1 MPQIGM
7 CGTFDVENYGDVLFP
22 LIAERELTDRL
33 GSVNLQRFSYFE
45 KAPPRWPYKV
55 TSLAELPKIAASL
68 DGMIIGGGH
77 LIRFD
82 KHIAPGYQPP
92 LPDIHHPTGYWL
104 NPALLALHHGC
115 PVVWNAPGA
124 YGEVPHWARP
134 LMELAI
140 KFSAY
145 VAVRDEPAR
154 QMLAPFANARDIAV
168 VPDTCFGIPSIVDP
182 KRPSQD
188 FSTFRQSLN
197 ILDPYLVIQA
207 TGGLD
212 AFVRLLREHADRF
225 AGYRLV
231 SLRMGPIHGD
241 DDNVLRD
248 VPGLIQLP
256 GWPHPLVMAEL
267 IAGAKGAVGV
277 SLHLAITALA
287 FGVPVF
293 RPKNAC
299 TGKYAILA
307 GHARVFW
314 FDDEA
319 EIDADWFL
327 TRLGKRPVDSELFTI
342 AGALNTH
349 WDRVASCI
357 RKVRSPQTS
366 AALWQR
372 LPHLLEAESA
382 SLKQQLEQES
392 GKLQELHQVRAELE
406 MAKEE
411 LSAALGRGRQQVA
424 ALQSA
429 INQRD
434 ATIAELRNS
443 TSWKATAALRWIG
456 ERTRWGRSTRSVIR
470 FSAIERETLTKTPFE
485 WAFLKDVFS
494 SRNGRALADAFPRDN
509 FKTECV
515 DSKPELV
522 PLLERDGER
531 SHPRKHHA
539 GRMNRMLGSFSR
551 KGLRRPS
558 SMEPRNMAARLT
570 AVAALEALGRWDEA
584 LLKLDRVLES
594 APAHE
599 EALSGF
605 ERIAEKSGNGAAALA
620 MWDSAIGRFPERR
633 EYRLRREMLRLRV
646 GDERAACDAIL
657 ALAIKNPD
665 WPDVALQAAYASR
678 CLERAPEALRWF
690 QVAAQSHPDR
700 ARVML
705 ELAREHCRFQAFAEA
720 ERCLS
725 SIPALQRDAP
735 EVLEL
740 HIELLARRDLT
751 AARARIADAL
761 SAEQRRDAMIALAR
775 LGLRLGFQR
784 ESIAALQA
792 FRPKG
797 VNKIELV
804 LAQCLIHAAEH
815 LQARELIVP
824 LAPTLTAADELEEF
838 VGIARE
844 LCDGPLVQSALEKL
858 AIRGEPSTAEPTRV
872 NPSLRA
878 ARERARIALAD
889 GDSAA
894 CLQAIEPLISGSQ
907 PVALQ
912 DARLHIRARIDA
924 EEIARGWDALRRFE
938 GQFDERGLLE
948 ERVVLLRSDLRLDEE
963 MSCLRDVAQRDPLDE
978 TFALRLVDALIV
990 RGEIAAAEPII
1001 RDWSKKRPAG
1011 QVWLRKY
1018 YDAAIARHQEW
1029 PPVMAECER
1038 AFGCGSPMSRLE
1050 LSFEQI
1056 RIQRRAGQFAEA
1068 EAALDRFRSS
1078 LDSVPLERAR
1088 RLRLEMDY
1096 AHELTWL
1103 GRHAEARPLLDGLLA
1118 LPMPLAMR
1126 DDLLRIACAN
1136 ESFGGGDL
1144 ARYMNLRNGLSR
1156 PRHHL
1161 SIAPFATSTSVPTP
1175 ALRVIVL
1182 LHLFHPEQWPEF
1194 RERLSTIRGGATQ
1207 LLVAIP
1213 EGFEAEACIVDILA
1227 FDAKARIVRVANR
1240 GFDVG
1245 SHWQALDTIDLRTFD
1260 VAMLLQTKKS
1270 SHTRIGPIWRRN
1282 LVNALIGT
1290 PERWRDN
1297 LRAFASNPQVGMI
1310 GSAWHQISFHPWT
1323 YPAMGEV
1330 LRALQMPTRFDEIKP
1345 IHEFVAGSMF
1355 MVRAPLLAEMHER
1368 TRGTIAFEPYE
1379 LLGIARRSDES
1390 LAHAMERAFGLYVRW
1405 RGFEI
1410 LWRP

>member
-1 MPQIGM
+1 
-7 CGTFDVENYGDVLFP
+7 
-22 LIAERELTDRL
+22 
-33 GSVNLQRFSYFE
+33 
-45 KAPPRWPYKV
+45 
-55 TSLAELPKIAASL
+55 
-68 DGMIIGGGH
+68 
-77 LIRFD
+77 
-82 KHIAPGYQPP
+82 
-92 LPDIHHPTGYWL
+92 
-104 NPALLALHHGC
+104 
-115 PVVWNAPGA
+115 
-124 YGEVPHWARP
+124 
-134 LMELAI
+134 
-140 KFSAY
+140 
-145 VAVRDEPAR
+145 
-154 QMLAPFANARDIAV
+154 
-168 VPDTCFGIPSIVDP
+168 
-182 KRPSQD
+182 
-188 FSTFRQSLN
+188 
-197 ILDPYLVIQA
+197 
-207 TGGLD
+207 
-212 AFVRLLREHADRF
+212 
-225 AGYRLV
+225 
-231 SLRMGPIHGD
+231 MGPIHGD

-406 MAKEE
+406 MAKGE
-411 LSAALGRGRQQVA
+411 LSAALERGRQQVA

-494 SRNGRALADAFPRDN
+494 SRNGRALADTFPRDN

-740 HIELLARRDLT
+740 HIELLARRDLA

-784 ESIAALQA
+784 E
-792 FRPKG
+792 
-797 VNKIELV
+797 
-804 LAQCLIHAAEH
+804 
-815 LQARELIVP
+815 
-824 LAPTLTAADELEEF
+824 
-838 VGIARE
+838 
-844 LCDGPLVQSALEKL
+844 
-858 AIRGEPSTAEPTRV
+858 
-872 NPSLRA
+872 
-878 ARERARIALAD
+878 
-889 GDSAA
+889 
-894 CLQAIEPLISGSQ
+894 
-907 PVALQ
+907 
-912 DARLHIRARIDA
+912 
-924 EEIARGWDALRRFE
+924 
-938 GQFDERGLLE
+938 FD
-948 ERVVLLRSDLRLDEE
+948 RS
-963 MSCLRDVAQRDPLDE
+963 
-978 TFALRLVDALIV
+978 
-990 RGEIAAAEPII
+990 
-1001 RDWSKKRPAG
+1001 PAG
-1011 QVWLRKY
+1011 
-1018 YDAAIARHQEW
+1018 
-1029 PPVMAECER
+1029 
-1038 AFGCGSPMSRLE
+1038 
-1050 LSFEQI
+1050 
-1056 RIQRRAGQFAEA
+1056 
-1068 EAALDRFRSS
+1068 
-1078 LDSVPLERAR
+1078 VPA
-1088 RLRLEMDY
+1088 
-1096 AHELTWL
+1096 
-1103 GRHAEARPLLDGLLA
+1103 
-1118 LPMPLAMR
+1118 
-1126 DDLLRIACAN
+1126 
-1136 ESFGGGDL
+1136 
-1144 ARYMNLRNGLSR
+1144 
-1156 PRHHL
+1156 
-1161 SIAPFATSTSVPTP
+1161 
-1175 ALRVIVL
+1175 
-1182 LHLFHPEQWPEF
+1182 
-1194 RERLSTIRGGATQ
+1194 
-1207 LLVAIP
+1207 
-1213 EGFEAEACIVDILA
+1213 
-1227 FDAKARIVRVANR
+1227 
-1240 GFDVG
+1240 
-1245 SHWQALDTIDLRTFD
+1245 
-1260 VAMLLQTKKS
+1260 
-1270 SHTRIGPIWRRN
+1270 
-1282 LVNALIGT
+1282 
-1290 PERWRDN
+1290 
-1297 LRAFASNPQVGMI
+1297 
-1310 GSAWHQISFHPWT
+1310 
-1323 YPAMGEV
+1323 
-1330 LRALQMPTRFDEIKP
+1330 
-1345 IHEFVAGSMF
+1345 
-1355 MVRAPLLAEMHER
+1355 
-1368 TRGTIAFEPYE
+1368 
-1379 LLGIARRSDES
+1379 
-1390 LAHAMERAFGLYVRW
+1390 
-1405 RGFEI
+1405 
-1410 LWRP
+1410 